1 MITLYWAFEYTKVL
15 LAYLFLMFIWPSA
28 VFFPLLKGRP
38 KTFRFG
44 FCVTVQVV
52 LVNSVVLLLGLLHLL
67 NPWVIRILFYGSFI
81 WAVCR
86 NMKVKDK
93 QMQDF
98 KHLVM
103 GTYGRKSYVADRI
116 NDMGRFIR
124 RLFCRFCGLMQGHW
138 WDYGMLFTILIYGM
152 IYFTYGAF
160 QDYSYGFGDMYPHSA
175 WVYGLTQGKIFSAGV
190 YPEAMHCFVYGI
202 HTLFGI
208 RIYSCMLFLA
218 GIHVM
223 VYLLS
228 AYLLLKELFCFR
240 YTPLFVLTAFLTV
253 DLLCI
258 DEVYSMS
265 RLQWTLPQEFGLYTL
280 FLCGT
285 FLIRYSRSTKRIPE
299 IYLKPFTRIH
309 NYFNRK
315 ERLKIAAMIP
325 EFSLEDELNREGK
338 LTEGYWDE
346 NLFVFAMAL
355 AASLTIHFYPT
366 IMAFFVCVALLPIMA
381 FRIFY
386 KKRLIPLVAAVTL
399 GCLIAV
405 APMAGAL
412 ISGIPFQGSIGW
424 AVNVIN
430 GEDEADNPN
439 IILNEETGEEIT
451 GSLSFSWGG
460 SSSGTRADGDSIG
473 TGQDQEGGTSA
484 AGGSVSE
491 ENVSMGSTGQVPAIQ
506 KKPLLQR
513 GKEFLARKADAL
525 YWNGYVT
532 LYRTQRASFIVNC
545 TFLAFF
551 LWAAVKAV
559 LVIAGIF
566 LKKRKSKWEGKWK
579 AGYFDG
585 YFSLTLASVLFM
597 MLYCAGSL
605 GLPSLIAGSR
615 ICSSAQMLILAML
628 AIPVDL
634 FFSLAQVIVHQG
646 ILGAVSALAAL
657 GIYIGTI
664 MTGNFHGYLYYE
676 LTRYNS
682 AVMTT
687 YSIVSSMPEGSY
699 TIVSPTDEIYQ
710 VIQYGWHEE
719 LTDFMNN
726 TRRSS
731 YVIPTE
737 HVFIYVEKKPIEY
750 AQSHFFEGSDWLAW
764 EKYPDYYASFVSQCP
779 DISASEISTQEAELR
794 WFAGS
799 SGTYDNIA
807 IRTLLESQV
816 YRWCQK
822 FKEIYPY
829 EMKVYYEDEDFVC
842 YYFRQNPENL
852 FLLNIW

>member
-1 MITLYWAFEYTKVL
+1 MITLYWAFEYTKML

-28 VFFPLLKGRP
+28 VFFPVMKGRS

-44 FCVTVQVV
+44 FCVTTQVV
-52 LVNSVVLLLGLLHLL
+52 LVNSVVLLLGLVHLL

-86 NMKVKDK
+86 NIKINDK
-93 QMQDF
+93 QLQDF

-103 GTYGRKSYVADRI
+103 GTYGRKSYIADRMS
-116 NDMGRFIR
+116 DLGKFIR
-124 RLFCRFCGLMQGHW
+124 YLFRKFCGFMQGHW
-138 WDYGMLFTILIYGM
+138 WDYGLLVVILIFGM

-175 WVYGLTQGKIFSAGV
+175 WIYGLTQGKIFSAGI
-190 YPEAMHCFVYGI
+190 YPEAMHCFAYSI

-218 GIHVM
+218 GIHVV

-228 AYLLLKELFCFR
+228 AYVLMKELFRFR

-265 RLQWTLPQEFGLYTL
+265 RLQWSLPQEFGLYTL
-280 FLCGT
+280 FLCGA
-285 FLIRYSRSTKRIPE
+285 FLIRYSRSTKQIPV
-299 IYLKPFTRIH
+299 IYLRPITRIR
-309 NYFNRK
+309 NYYNRK

-325 EFSLEDELNREGK
+325 EFSLEDELAQDNK

-355 AASLTIHFYPT
+355 AASLAIHFYPT
-366 IMAFFVCVALLPIMA
+366 IMAFFVCVALVPILA
-381 FRIFY
+381 LRIFH
-386 KKRLIPLVAAVTL
+386 KKRLIPLVIATAL
-399 GCLIAV
+399 GFMIAV
-405 APMAGAL
+405 IPMAGAL
-412 ISGIPFQGSIGW
+412 ISGIPLQGSIGW

-430 GEDEADNPN
+430 GEDEESNSN
-439 IILNEETGEEIT
+439 IILDEETGEEIT

-460 SSSGTRADGDSIG
+460 SSSSTKTEGNGAGTEQEKEGEESTSGGNVVIG
-473 TGQDQEGGTSA
+473 NSQ
-484 AGGSVSE
+484 
-491 ENVSMGSTGQVPAIQ
+491 QVPAAP

-513 GKEFLARKADAL
+513 VKELLFRKADAL
-525 YWNGYVT
+525 YWSGYVT
-532 LYRTQRASFIVNC
+532 LYRTERAGFIVNC
-545 TFLAFF
+545 TFLAFA
-551 LWAAVKAV
+551 LWAAAK
-559 LVIAGIF
+559 VILLFAKILF
-566 LKKRKSKWEGKWK
+566 KFRKSKWSERWNT
-579 AGYFDG
+579 GYYDG
-585 YFSLTLASVLFM
+585 YFSIALVSVLFV

-628 AIPVDL
+628 AIPVDM
-634 FFSLAQVIVHQG
+634 FFSLAQIIVHRG
-646 ILGAVSALAAL
+646 ILGAVSALGVV
-657 GIYIGTI
+657 GIYVGTI
-664 MTGNFHGYLYYE
+664 MTGTFHGYLYYE

-699 TIVSPTDEIYQ
+699 TIISPTDELYQ
-710 VIQYGWHEE
+710 MIQYGWHEE
-719 LTDFMNN
+719 LTSFMNN
-726 TRRSS
+726 TRVNN

-737 HVFIYVEKKPIEY
+737 HVFIYVEKRPIEY

-764 EKYPDYYASFVSQCP
+764 EKYPDYYNLFVSQCP
-779 DISASEISTQEAELR
+779 EISASQISTQETDLR
-794 WFAGS
+794 WFMGTS
-799 SGTYDNIA
+799 STYDNIA
-807 IRTLLESQV
+807 MRTLLESQV

-822 FKEIYPY
+822 FKAIYPY
-829 EMKVYYEDEDFVC
+829 EMRVYYEDDDFIC

-852 FLLNIW
+852 FQLSIW

>member
-15 LAYLFLMFIWPSA
+15 LAYLFLMFVWPST
-28 VFFPLLKGRP
+28 VFFEVLKGRS
-38 KTFRFG
+38 KTFWFG

-52 LVNSVVLLLGLLHLL
+52 LVNSVVLLLGLLHIL
-67 NPWVIRILFYGSFI
+67 NPWVIRILFYGVFI
-81 WAVCR
+81 WSACR
-86 NMKVKDK
+86 NIRIKDK
-93 QMQDF
+93 QKQDF

-103 GTYGRKSYVADRI
+103 GTYGRKSYIADRLNSI
-116 NDMGRFIR
+116 GRFIR
-124 RLFCRFCGLMQGHW
+124 YLFCKFCDFMRGHW
-138 WDYGMLFTILIYGM
+138 WDYGILFVILIYGM
-152 IYFTYGAF
+152 VYFTYGAF

-190 YPEAMHCFVYGI
+190 YPEAMHCFVYGM

-208 RIYSCMLFLA
+208 RLYSCMLFLA

-228 AYLLLKELFCFR
+228 AYLLFKELFRSR

-285 FLIRYSRSTKRIPE
+285 FLIRYSRSTKQIPE
-299 IYLKPFTRIH
+299 IYLKPFTRIRDYY
-309 NYFNRK
+309 NQK
-315 ERLKIAAMIP
+315 ERQKIAAMIP
-325 EFSLEDELNREGK
+325 EFSLEEELNQEIK
-338 LTEGYWDE
+338 YTENYWDE

-366 IMAFFVCVALLPIMA
+366 IMAFFLCVALLPIMA

-386 KKRLIPLVAAVTL
+386 KKRLIPLVVAVAL
-399 GCLIAV
+399 GCLVAV
-405 APMAGAL
+405 VPMVGAL

-430 GEDEADNPN
+430 GEDEANNPN
-439 IILNEETGEEIT
+439 IILDEETGEEIT

-460 SSSGTRADGDSIG
+460 GSSSSSGEAQESSDNESESGSSS
-473 TGQDQEGGTSA
+473 EGGQQAQQT
-484 AGGSVSE
+484 
-491 ENVSMGSTGQVPAIQ
+491 PPQ
-506 KKPLLQR
+506 KEKEPLLQR
-513 GKEFLARKADAL
+513 IKGLIQRKADAL
-525 YWNGYVT
+525 YWSGYVT
-532 LYRTQRASFIVNC
+532 LYREQRADFIVNC
-545 TFLAFF
+545 TFLAFA

-559 LVIAGIF
+559 LLIAGIF
-566 LKKRKSKWEGKWK
+566 LRSRKTKRTMEWD

-585 YFSLTLASVLFM
+585 YFSIALASVLFM

-615 ICSSAQMLILAML
+615 ICSSAQMLILAVL

-634 FFSLAQVIVHQG
+634 FLTLAQVIVHHK
-646 ILGAVSALAAL
+646 ILGAVSALGTL
-657 GIYIGTI
+657 GIYVGTI
-664 MTGNFHGYLYYE
+664 MTGTFHGYLYYE

-687 YSIVSSMPEGSY
+687 YSIVSSMPKGTY

-710 VIQYGWHEE
+710 MIQYGWHEE
-719 LTDFMNN
+719 LTDFMNS
-726 TRRSS
+726 TRTIG

-764 EKYPDYYASFVSQCP
+764 EKYADYYVNFVSQCP
-779 DISASEISTQEAELR
+779 DITASEISAQEAELR

-807 IRTLLESQV
+807 MRTLLESQA

-822 FKEIYPY
+822 FREIYPY
-829 EMKVYYEDEDFVC
+829 EMRVYYEDEDFVC